1 MTKKSDFTAE
11 WDEYF
16 RQLDE
21 MPNDAERQ
29 ALEDGFCDA
38 SLDYEFG
45 HCGLPAGPLR
55 VAWHQGHAMWHSLFG
70 DVVPDQ

>member
-1 MTKKSDFTAE
+1 MKKANYEAE
-11 WDEYF
+11 WEEYF
-16 RQLDE
+16 RTLEE
-21 MPNDAERQ
+21 MPDAERQ

-38 SLDYEFG
+38 SLDYGPG
-45 HCGLPAGPLR
+45 HCGLLAGPLR